1 MLSDDAYENNLTG
14 VTTDGTSV
22 NFGCYH
28 DMLTQLAVRDSL
40 CESSHK
46 ICNKRSYKCEIF

>member
-46 ICNKRSYKCEIF
+46 TCNKRSYKCEIF